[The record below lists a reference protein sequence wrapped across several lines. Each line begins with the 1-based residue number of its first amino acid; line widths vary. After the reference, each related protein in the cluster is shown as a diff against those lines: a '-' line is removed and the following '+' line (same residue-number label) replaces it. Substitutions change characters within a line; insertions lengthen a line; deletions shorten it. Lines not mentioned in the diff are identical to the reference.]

1 MSSRIIRGSM
11 WVLLAIMGIALLV
24 FVQAAPFVRPFSDDY
39 CYDYL
44 ARTLGVGGSV
54 AYWYNN
60 INSRYLA
67 FVLYGFAYPIH
78 YQVVNLITALM
89 LVGWWI
95 ALVGVFSTMLTRLR
109 GAYAIVV
116 PRFSAVLLASMFLLT
131 LFTGQIIPARA
142 IFWAT
147 SSFMYCL
154 PMALF
159 TVYWWIALQSR
170 QNNLW
175 LLLGCAL
182 FAYLPTGFSD
192 IQTGAQVLIFGTATA
207 LTFRRQTLRS
217 PLFWRY
223 LIGFVV
229 SVMGLAILLA
239 APGNGERSGWI
250 DQNLGKAVSQTLSS
264 MTLPLIIGIQ
274 RITLGFVAL
283 AAVPFAAAYYAPFTS
298 NAIRRKRSRLW
309 IIGVLICTG
318 ILLAACF
325 GPPAY
330 LVGYSLQAYGWIIPL
345 AYILVGLMIA
355 GWQLGLSLKP
365 NTPATLPQR
374 WQIAGIALLLC
385 FGLQAGYSA
394 INLTTRMGVY
404 AYAWDQRDKD
414 IRARLAAG
422 EGSPIV
428 DPFVNPY
435 DRSIPVTANEGPLV
449 TQILDSISPYRD
461 DIIEDTAWFAN
472 KCMARYY
479 GTAAILGQK

>member
-1 MSSRIIRGSM
+1 MSSRFIRGSM
-11 WVLLAIMGIALLV
+11 WVLLAIMGIALLI

-67 FVLYGFAYPIH
+67 FVLYGIAYPIH
-78 YQVVNLITALM
+78 FQVVNVITALM

-95 ALVGVFSTMLTRLR
+95 ALVGMFSMLQSRVRDAYGVTLPRL
-109 GAYAIVV
+109 
-116 PRFSAVLLASMFLLT
+116 SAVLLASVFLLT

-159 TVYWWIALQSR
+159 TVYWWIALQTR
-170 QNNLW
+170 QNSLW
-175 LLLGCAL
+175 LLLGCAV

-207 LTFRRQTLRS
+207 LTFRRQTTRS

-223 LIGFVV
+223 LIGFLV
-229 SVMGLAILLA
+229 SVIGLVILLA
-239 APGNGERSGWI
+239 ASGNSERSSWI
-250 DQNLGKAVSQTLSS
+250 DQNLGKAVGQTLSS
-264 MTLPLIIGIQ
+264 MTLPLIIGVQ
-274 RITLGFVAL
+274 RMPLGFLAL
-283 AAVPFAAAYYAPFTS
+283 AAIPFAAAYYAPFTS
-298 NAIRRKRSRLW
+298 TAVRRKRARRW
-309 IIGVLICTG
+309 VIGVLLCTG

-345 AYILVGLMIA
+345 AYILVGLMITS
-355 GWQLGLSLKP
+355 WQLGLSFKP
-365 NTPATLPQR
+365 NTPVMLPRR
-374 WQIAGIALLLC
+374 WQIASIALLLC
-385 FGLQAGYSA
+385 FGVQAIYSA
-394 INLTTRMGVY
+394 VDVTTRMGVY

-428 DPFVNPY
+428 DTFVNPY

-449 TQILDSISPYRD
+449 TQILDRISPYRD